1 MDPAKKQRLEARGWR
16 VGTVAEFLGLT
27 PAESEYVEI
36 MISMSLAVQRLRER
50 RRWSRARFAKR
61 LHISTARLKDLEVGS
76 VPFDELLNALLDLGA
91 TRRDIARIIGA
102 DAA

>member
-1 MDPAKKQRLEARGWR
+1 MDPAKKRRLEAGGWR

-36 MISMSLAVQRLRER
+36 MASMSLAVRRVRNR

-61 LHISTARLKDLEVGS
+61 LRTSTARVRELEVGI
-76 VPFDELLNALLDLGA
+76 VPFDELLNALLEFGA
-91 TRRDIARIIGA
+91 TRRDIARII